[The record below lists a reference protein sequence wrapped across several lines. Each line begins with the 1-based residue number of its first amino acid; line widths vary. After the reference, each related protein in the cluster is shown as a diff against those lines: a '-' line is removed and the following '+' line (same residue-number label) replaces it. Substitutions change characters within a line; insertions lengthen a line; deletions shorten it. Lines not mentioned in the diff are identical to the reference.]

1 MNNEPPQQATSLPD
15 SLIPIVVGIT
25 GHRDLRLDDIPRL
38 EGEVRKIFLNL
49 KHNYP
54 DTPLIT
60 LSPLAE
66 GADRLVARIG
76 LEQGAQLYVPLPLPR
91 AEYEKDFNTPESGSE
106 FNQLIEQS
114 AECFELPLLIG
125 NTPENI
131 REYGPER
138 NLQYTQVGAFIV
150 RHSHVLIALWDG
162 TDNGLE
168 GGTAQIVE
176 YKLKGIPETYKP
188 LQYHLEIIDTGPV
201 YHIVTPRQRNP
212 QPQGEPFSF
221 KLLLPLLE
229 SDDTAEQKAHFGMLE
244 RINNFNRNL
253 TELASRVEQKIRP
266 D

>member
-25 GHRDLRLDDIPRL
+25 GHRDLRFDDIPRL
-38 EGEVRKIFLNL
+38 EEEVRKIFLNL

-168 GGTAQIVE
+168 GGTAQIVDF
-176 YKLKGIPETYKP
+176 KLNGILEPYTP
-188 LQYHLEIIDTGPV
+188 LKYPLDLIDTGPV